1 MVKPTGDPINAK
13 VGAWTQKEMAHAEEH
28 WRRQFRGEARVK
40 EDTAITR
47 EDIANNNLVTKIAI
61 VLLCFS
67 LCGACT
73 FIASTA
79 GNEDAP
85 QKTNVIPVKNREMV
99 RRIWI
104 QV

>member
-1 MVKPTGDPINAK
+1 V
-13 VGAWTQKEMAHAEEH
+13 
-28 WRRQFRGEARVK
+28 
-40 EDTAITR
+40 
-47 EDIANNNLVTKIAI
+47 NLVTKIAI

-67 LCGACT
+67 LCGAGT

-79 GNEDAP
+79 RNEDAP

-104 QV
+104 CA